1 MESEKTTLK
10 DIGKSLK
17 LAWSICPSAFIAPVF
32 TAGFA
37 TAAGFIPIYV
47 SAFVLDS
54 LYKGTSLPSIMR
66 VVIPALLAALLMHS
80 AVSLIGERNQLNIHT
95 SLLEFRRRVSMKS
108 MTMDYTLIDSPAVN
122 EIRNKINNDD
132 QWGNGI
138 IGVFN
143 CYNQIIRHL
152 TMLIMAIVTLA
163 PMLASNS
170 VSGTAGYISVTGLAG
185 CALIP
190 AVYFAKIA
198 NPRYFKLM
206 NENSSRKSAYMYFA
220 YGKSI
225 SYKEGKDIRIFR
237 ADKLI
242 SDKIEDEEKG
252 FLADWMKRLLHSES
266 NCGLVSAICQGGIVL
281 TSYLLIAHYAING
294 TISIGDTAK
303 YASTLILMS
312 EALTALANGFS
323 GFFYSAKQQTSR
335 LDFLKTP
342 DVMRKGVIPVEK
354 RDDNE
359 YEFEFVN
366 VSFKYPGSDSYALK
380 NISLKFRIGEK
391 LAVVGMNGSG
401 KTTFIKL
408 LCRLYDPSEG
418 MITLNGIDIR
428 RYKYNEYMNLFSVVF
443 QDFKLFSFSI
453 GDNIAAGNDVDAAK
467 IMECIDKAGL
477 GERLKSL
484 PNGID
489 TCLYK
494 DYDEN
499 GVEISGGE
507 AQKLAIARAVY
518 KDAPFIIL
526 DEPTAALDPI
536 AEYEIYS
543 KFDEIAGDK
552 TTVYISHRLSS
563 CRFCDNIAVFDG
575 GEIVERGSHS
585 ELLARNGRYTKLW
598 NAQAQYYKD

>member
-1 MESEKTTLK
+1 MEHLP
-10 DIGKSLK
+10 
-17 LAWSICPSAFIAPVF
+17 LAWSICPSAFIAPLFIAVCS
-32 TAGFA
+32 
-37 TAAGFIPIYV
+37 AAVEFIPIYV
-47 SAFVLDS
+47 SAYVLDS
-54 LYKGTSLPSIMR
+54 LYKGAVLPSIMR
-66 VVIPALLAALLMHS
+66 VVIPALLAVLLMHS
-80 AVSLIGERNQLNIHT
+80 TASLIGERNQLNIHT

-122 EIRNKINNDD
+122 DIRNKINNDD

-138 IGVFN
+138 IGIFN
-143 CYNQIIRHL
+143 SYSGIINYT
-152 TMLIMAIVTLA
+152 TMLITAIVTLI

-170 VSGTAGYISVTGLAG
+170 ISGTAGFISVAGLTV

-190 AVYFAKIA
+190 AVYFAKIR

-206 NENSSRKSAYMYFA
+206 QENSSRKSAYTYFA

-225 SYKEGKDIRIFR
+225 NYKEGKDIRIFR

-242 SDKIEDEEKG
+242 SGKIEDEEKS
-252 FLADWMKRLLHSES
+252 FLADWMRRLLRSES
-266 NCGLVSAICQGGIVL
+266 KGGLVDAVCQGGIVIA
-281 TSYLLIAHYAING
+281 SYLLVARYAIDG
-294 TISIGDTAK
+294 TISVGDTAK
-303 YASTLILMS
+303 YASTMIMLS
-312 EALTALANGFS
+312 EALTVLASCFS
-323 GFFYSAKQQTSR
+323 VFLNSAKQQTSR

-428 RYKYNEYMNLFSVVF
+428 RYKYNEYMDLFSVVF

-453 GDNIAAGNDVDAAK
+453 GDNIAAGNEVDTAK
-467 IMECIDKAGL
+467 IMKCIDKAGL
-477 GERLKSL
+477 SERLKSL